1 MLTQGGRWNK
11 VEKMRIFDPMVDNV
25 KSISAKRF
33 PRIGFFPT
41 QDGRWK
47 PARRI
52 EDTVNKA

>member
-1 MLTQGGRWNK
+1 
-11 VEKMRIFDPMVDNV
+11 MRIFDLMVDNV